1 MSNFSKIHFSVA
13 NHASVT
19 GEHNLVPRL
28 HAGSPENLAER
39 YDDLPWQTPL
49 TKGTLYA
56 SLDEIRRTLLHLMAN
71 GSPVTIPFL
80 GTFTL
85 TLGGDVHIEN
95 GHYQGHNVHVD
106 GIRFTPDADFLRE
119 LRALSV
125 DQDPLPLAPYVDDE
139 RLNAVLDGL
148 FGDAADTA
156 SSAESRTSST
166 ASSPS
171 TASHAKAPATKP
183 AIAAAQ
189 VNMYKNSLHF
199 LPLCRVFVSLCP
211 VNRDL

>member
-39 YDDLPWQTPL
+39 YDDLPWQTLL

-85 TLGGDVHIEN
+85 TLGGDVQVEN
-95 GHYQGHNVHVD
+95 GHYQGHDVHVD

-125 DQDPLPLAPYVDDE
+125 HQNPLPLAPYVDDE

-148 FGDAADTA
+148 FGEAAASDTA
-156 SSAESRTSST
+156 SSAESRTIT
-166 ASSPS
+166 HADLYRAFDG
-171 TASHAKAPATKP
+171 TLSHHR
-183 AIAAAQ
+183 I
-189 VNMYKNSLHF
+189 SDIL
-199 LPLCRVFVSLCP
+199 
-211 VNRDL
+211 NRLVAEHRLTREGSRNQTRYRRCTS